1 MKVVI
6 IGANRGIGLALV
18 KQYLQYGAEV
28 VAVCRNMSDALHD
41 LLDDHLTIMS
51 NIDVTLA
58 EDREQLVNRIPG
70 DIDHIIHNAGILRP
84 DNTHNVQSQSD
95 AILEQFQVNAL
106 APLLT
111 LHCLSTRLRPGAKMG
126 IITSR
131 MGSIADNTSGG
142 MYGYRMSKAAVN
154 MAGKGLAQDLREK
167 GIAVYLLHP
176 GFVQTDM
183 TNGRGY
189 ITPEVSAK
197 GLWERMNTLTFNET
211 GTFWHTDG
219 SELTW

>member
-1 MKVVI
+1 MKAVI

-18 KQYLQYGAEV
+18 KQYLQFGAEV
-28 VAVCRNMSDALHD
+28 IAVCRNLSDELHN
-41 LLDDHLTIMS
+41 LLEDKLTIMS
-51 NIDVTLA
+51 NIDVTLP
-58 EDREQLVNRIPG
+58 EDREQLQMRLAS
-70 DIDHIIHNAGILRP
+70 DIDHIIHNAGILRT
-84 DNTHNVQSQSD
+84 DNLMALEEQSD
-95 AILEQFQVNAL
+95 SILEQFQVNAL

-111 LHCLSTRLRPGAKMG
+111 LQTLASKLRPGSKMG

-154 MAGKGLAQDLREK
+154 MAGKGLAQDLRSK

-189 ITPEVSAK
+189 ITAEVSAK